1 LQGEYGAMTQLT
13 KRIYMD
19 VCALCRPF
27 DDQTQMR
34 IRMETDAIQLILS
47 YVRSGRLVLTV
58 SPVHVVEI
66 DAIDEVAEREHLK
79 SVLQQIGRRVV
90 VDIKHT
96 RSRAEQLLQL
106 GLGPADAAHLA
117 FAEGAQAN
125 FITCDDRLI
134 RQCRRFQ
141 TPVWFG
147 APNAFCDKENLK

>member
-1 LQGEYGAMTQLT
+1 MTQLA

-27 DDQTQMR
+27 DNQVQMR
-34 IRMETDAIQLILS
+34 IRLETDAIQLILS
-47 YVRSGRLVLTV
+47 YVRSGRLSLVI

-66 DAIDEVAEREHLK
+66 DAIDEMAEREHLR
-79 SVLQQIGRRVV
+79 SVLKQIGWSVV
-90 VDIKHT
+90 FDRKHT
-96 RSRAEQLLQL
+96 RLRAEKLLQL

-117 FAEGAQAN
+117 FAEAAQAD

-134 RQCRRFQ
+134 RQCRRLN

-147 APNAFCDKENLK
+147 APMAFCDKENLK